1 MSFNLSNPEPTQP
14 LSLGNVVSAG
24 LRLYR
29 SHLKSYLELS
39 FIGYAWIL
47 VPIYGWAKC
56 PATLV
61 SISRL
66 AFGELVNQPES
77 IQDAKRILSSRM
89 WQFLLLGLLTFL
101 LTFGLFFVILIVF
114 SIVLG
119 IIIGGIQ
126 VSGVVNFSSSNL
138 ATNPIFFG
146 FVLIFEIILFLWI
159 QARFLIVEVPLA
171 VEDSITVTS
180 AIGRSWNLTKGNVWR
195 IVSILFIA
203 YLITIPMQL
212 PFSLLSNLIQIF
224 IAYVAKE
231 SPFYLFISYFTSFVM
246 FLISLAIFTPFW
258 QAIKA
263 VIYYDLRSRREG
275 FGLRLHDRK
284 V

>member
-1 MSFNLSNPEPTQP
+1 MSFNLTNPEPIQP
-14 LSLGNVVSAG
+14 LNLGNVVSAG

-29 SHLKSYLELS
+29 SHLKSYLKLS
-39 FIGYAWIL
+39 FLGYAWIF

-66 AFGELVNQPES
+66 AFAELVNQPES
-77 IQDAKRILSSRM
+77 IQDAKRIVSSRM

-126 VSGVVNFSSSNL
+126 ISGIINFSSSNF
-138 ATNPIFFG
+138 ATNSIFLG
-146 FVLIFEIILFLWI
+146 FVVIFEIILFLWI
-159 QARFLIVEVPLA
+159 QARFLIVEMPLA
-171 VEDSITVTS
+171 IEDSVTVTS
-180 AIGRSWNLTKGNVWR
+180 TIGRSWNLTKGNVWR
-195 IVSILFIA
+195 IVAILFIT
-203 YLITIPMQL
+203 YLITIPIQL
-212 PFSLLSNLIQIF
+212 PFRLLSILIQRF
-224 IAYVAKE
+224 IASVAKE
-231 SPFYLFISYFTSFVM
+231 SQFYVFISYSTSFIM
-246 FLISLAIFTPFW
+246 FLISLAILTPFW

-263 VIYYDLRSRREG
+263 VIYYDLRSRKEG
-275 FGLRLHDRK
+275 FDLKLRNRK